1 MGNLFSLDLFLE
13 VKINGETYH
22 NHCSPAT
29 ETQIHQI
36 NSRKSE
42 LIASSPATQLPS
54 FRNVISTEAF
64 LVRQQPALTQSR
76 LLHPTL
82 LFLNA
87 CVSRGFVGSRLTEI
101 SFRSTFPPQWSF
113 L

>member
-13 VKINGETYH
+13 VKTNGETSRY
-22 NHCSPAT
+22 HCSPAT

-42 LIASSPATQLPS
+42 LIASSPATQIAS

-64 LVRQQPALTQSR
+64 LVRQQPALT
-76 LLHPTL
+76 
-82 LFLNA
+82 
-87 CVSRGFVGSRLTEI
+87 
-101 SFRSTFPPQWSF
+101 
-113 L
+113 